1 MCTFNACAELQTR
14 HKQQQGA
21 CGVSAVLKIHARNL
35 REEHRPI
42 GRSALATA
50 LSGGGQTGG
59 SEDARRTRCRC
70 RCLPPASARANRR
83 PERNMTR
90 AASCT
95 VLRPGTEAHTTQ
107 HCIHPAQQSQDS
119 LAAKARPQWIYSCL
133 LHGRPEHKSLTVRS
147 QGSCPATRPQLLG
160 GTLPRFA
167 RYCQGDNTNSITV
180 PRHTRARRD
189 RWDLLKYAI
198 SVDRLRYRA

>member
-147 QGSCPATRPQLLG
+147 QGSCPRNAT
-160 GTLPRFA
+160 TA
-167 RYCQGDNTNSITV
+167 S
-180 PRHTRARRD
+180 RRD
-189 RWDLLKYAI
+189 SAPVCAVLSRGQHELNNGAPPHA
-198 SVDRLRYRA
+198 RASRPLGPA